1 MQTIQTMRSSR
12 PVVAQSQRVAAANRP
27 TCRTLLPARVRN
39 VHAQVISRAE
49 VTTPERS
56 AVQQMVQTGTSVQ
69 QDASVS
75 LKDKVASFIQTT
87 AKAAAV
93 LGVAMALVSVVV
105 NRWTATCGTSHI
117 CVVTQDRCICCLKSF
132 TYQCFAL
139 YKGSSMSL
147 HARRLKAL
155 SVSFLD
161 ALSACQAVCHITP
174 LTLIFGISGVDV
186 YL

>member
-12 PVVAQSQRVAAANRP
+12 PFVAQSQRVAAANRP
-27 TCRTLLPARVRN
+27 TCRPVLPARVRN

-49 VTTPERS
+49 VTSPERS
-56 AVQQMVQTGTSVQ
+56 AVQQIVQTGTSVQ

-93 LGVAMALVSVVV
+93 LGVAMALVSVVD
-105 NRWTATCGTSHI
+105 CYS
-117 CVVTQDRCICCLKSF
+117 VVTQDRCICCLKSF